1 MANIPMSEIHLICH
15 PATPPLMADHI
26 DVELRTAGRGRLFAR
41 YSLECDTSM
50 LMLPE
55 PDQPSRADRLW
66 ETTCFELFIRQPGC
80 ERYFEYNFSP
90 STQWALY
97 RFSGHRKGMAEE
109 MVRRPRITCDYS
121 ESHFAL
127 NAEFD
132 LPEGWREG
140 PLMLGLAAVVEESD
154 GTLSYWALAHPPG
167 KPDFHHKDCFAL
179 ELAAPRVS

>member
-1 MANIPMSEIHLICH
+1 
-15 PATPPLMADHI
+15 MADRI
-26 DVELRTAGRGRLFAR
+26 EAEIRGAGNGRLFAR
-41 YSLECDTSM
+41 YLLECDTSM

-66 ETTCFELFIRQPGC
+66 ESTCFELFIRQPDGT
-80 ERYFEYNFSP
+80 RYFEYNFSP

-97 RFSGHRKGMAEE
+97 RFSDYREGMAEE
-109 MVRRPRITCDYS
+109 MIARPRITCDYS

-132 LPEGWREG
+132 LPDGLRQG
-140 PLMLGLAAVVEESD
+140 PLILGIAAIVEESN
-154 GTLSYWALAHPPG
+154 GSKSCWALNHPSG

-179 ELAAPRVS
+179 QVDAPRVL

>member
-1 MANIPMSEIHLICH
+1 
-15 PATPPLMADHI
+15 MADHI
-26 DVELRTAGRGRLFAR
+26 GAEIRSAGNGRLFVR

-66 ETTCFELFIRQPGC
+66 ETTCFELFIRRPDGD
-80 ERYFEYNFSP
+80 RYFEYNFSP

-97 RFSGHRKGMAEE
+97 RFSDYRKGMAEE
-109 MVRRPRITCDYS
+109 MISRPRITCDYS

-132 LPEGWREG
+132 LPDGWREG
-140 PLMLGLAAVVEESD
+140 PFTLGLAAVVEESD
-154 GTLSYWALAHPPG
+154 GTISYWALAHPPG
-167 KPDFHHKDCFAL
+167 EPDFHHGDCFAL
-179 ELAAPRVS
+179 QVDAPRVE

>member
-1 MANIPMSEIHLICH
+1 MV
-15 PATPPLMADHI
+15 DHI
-26 DVELRTAGRGRLFAR
+26 DVNVRTAGNGRLFAR

-55 PDQPSRADRLW
+55 PNQPSRADRLW
-66 ETTCFELFIRQPGC
+66 QTTCFELFLRPTDAAQ
-80 ERYFEYNFSP
+80 YFEYNFSP
-90 STQWALY
+90 STEWALY
-97 RFSGHRKGMAEE
+97 RFSDYRKGMAEE
-109 MVRRPRITCDYS
+109 MISKPRITCDYS

-132 LPEGWREG
+132 LPDNWRNG
-140 PLMLGLAAVVEESD
+140 TFTLGLAAVVEETD

-179 ELAAPRVS
+179 QLEAPSEA